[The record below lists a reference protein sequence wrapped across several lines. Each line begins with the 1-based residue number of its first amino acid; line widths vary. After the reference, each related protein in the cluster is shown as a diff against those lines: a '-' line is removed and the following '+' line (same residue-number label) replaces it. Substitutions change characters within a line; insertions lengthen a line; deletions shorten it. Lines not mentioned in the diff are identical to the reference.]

1 MVLEIS
7 VEVDACPCPDES
19 HDPWGIYLVIKR
31 THSIVGQGPQEEIM
45 DVDRN
50 TMDNGEEDI
59 LHEAYNIFFI
69 IMAFDRREHTAED
82 SLDRPWCVFELVDEE
97 CFSR

>member
-31 THSIVGQGPQEEIM
+31 THSIVGQSPQEEIM

-50 TMDNGEEDI
+50 TMNDVEEDI

-69 IMAFDRREHTAED
+69 VMAFDWHEHTAENAV
-82 SLDRPWCVFELVDEE
+82 DRPGCVLELMDEE
-97 CFSR
+97 CGS